1 MNAEKIYHTYFMQV
15 YSFVMNIVK
24 DPELAEEITQSTFF
38 KAMTAKSDFK
48 KEAAEY
54 TWLCSIA
61 RNLCNDHFRKS
72 KRISDASMTSKFSVI
87 TLMSRTI
94 LSQKNLLL
102 RYISCCM
109 NSRNH
114 TKKYLNFGCLASCH
128 LRRLQRSLD

>member
-24 DPELAEEITQSTFF
+24 DPGLAEEITQSTFF

-54 TWLCSIA
+54 TYGYVRSPG
-61 RNLCNDHFRKS
+61 
-72 KRISDASMTSKFSVI
+72 ISVTIISVKAKGFPMRPMTSKFSVI

-94 LSQKNLLL
+94 L
-102 RYISCCM
+102 
-109 NSRNH
+109 
-114 TKKYLNFGCLASCH
+114 
-128 LRRLQRSLD
+128 